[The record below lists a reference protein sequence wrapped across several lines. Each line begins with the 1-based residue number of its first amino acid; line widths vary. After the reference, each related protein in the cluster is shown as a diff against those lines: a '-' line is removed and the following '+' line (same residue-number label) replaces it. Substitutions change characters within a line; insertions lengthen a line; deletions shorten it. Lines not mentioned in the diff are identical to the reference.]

1 MGRERYLTSPVAGS
15 FQISTWEPDHST
27 GLLTLLCEVWEGMRQ
42 NLSCRSSSAPA
53 LGDRHLGKQSG
64 QGEER
69 RGEMSA
75 RAWPWAP
82 EIKQADSEKQEQ
94 PYHTGSWTAGK
105 TGLLHW
111 GSGKEPLVPQYFSSV
126 SGKKSTLKIKKRK
139 KEGREAEKKTGKD
152 AERES
157 GWKRIMFINNGS
169 SAVLNGWYIY
179 DTIYIW

>member
-27 GLLTLLCEVWEGMRQ
+27 GLLTLLCEGWEGMRQ

-82 EIKQADSEKQEQ
+82 DIKHADSEKQEQ

-111 GSGKEPLVPQYFSSV
+111 GSGKEPLVLQYFSSV

-139 KEGREAEKKTGKD
+139 KEGREAEKRQGKMQKEKV
-152 AERES
+152 AEKE
-157 GWKRIMFINNGS
+157 
-169 SAVLNGWYIY
+169 
-179 DTIYIW
+179 

>member
-1 MGRERYLTSPVAGS
+1 MGRERYLTSPIAGS

-105 TGLLHW
+105 TGLLHR
-111 GSGKEPLVPQYFSSV
+111 GSGKEPLVLQYFSSV

-139 KEGREAEKKTGKD
+139 KEGREAEKRQGKMQKEKV
-152 AERES
+152 AEKE
-157 GWKRIMFINNGS
+157 
-169 SAVLNGWYIY
+169 
-179 DTIYIW
+179 

>member
-27 GLLTLLCEVWEGMRQ
+27 GLLTLLYEVWEGMRQ

-105 TGLLHW
+105 TGLLHR
-111 GSGKEPLVPQYFSSV
+111 GSGKEPLVLQYFSSV
-126 SGKKSTLKIKKRK
+126 SGKRSTLKIKKRK
-139 KEGREAEKKTGKD
+139 KEGREAEKRQGKMQKEKV
-152 AERES
+152 AEKE
-157 GWKRIMFINNGS
+157 
-169 SAVLNGWYIY
+169 
-179 DTIYIW
+179 

>member
-1 MGRERYLTSPVAGS
+1 MGRERYLTSPIAGS

-75 RAWPWAP
+75 RAWPWAL

-111 GSGKEPLVPQYFSSV
+111 GSGKEPLVLQYFSSV

-139 KEGREAEKKTGKD
+139 KEGREAEKRQGKMQKEKV
-152 AERES
+152 AEKE
-157 GWKRIMFINNGS
+157 
-169 SAVLNGWYIY
+169 
-179 DTIYIW
+179 